1 MRGRRPPDVPA
12 SELQIGTQYI
22 LATSSPTDDERVRIL
37 KHAGTFA
44 VLDRYGDIG
53 ATRVGEQ
60 GLYHEGTRFVSRLQI
75 ECDGLPPLLLSSG
88 VREDNEL
95 LVVDL
100 TNADVYRG
108 GHLDVPRQ
116 SIHLLRSKFLRAGV
130 CYERLRLRNHT
141 TERETASVRVRF
153 AADFRDIFEV
163 RGFERAR
170 RGDTAAPV
178 IEGARVTLGYVG
190 LDGVPRRT
198 RLHFSPRPTEVT
210 GSETTWDV
218 DLAPRQAVTL
228 YLTVSCQIGEEQP
241 AVGNFD
247 DVRGAAARASRRV
260 RERAARIDSSN
271 EQFNAWMERS
281 FADLRLLL
289 TNKRTGPFPYAG
301 VPWYCTAFGR
311 DGLITALES
320 LWIDPAIARG
330 VLAYLAAHQA
340 TGHDEDADAEPGK
353 ILHETR
359 AGELAATKE
368 IPFGRYYGSVDAT
381 PLFLMLLAAY
391 AERSGD
397 LAFVRRIWPAAERAL
412 EWMDVYGDRD
422 GDGFLEYAPNDR
434 GLRHQGWKDSADAVF
449 HADGEPAAG
458 PIALCEVQGYAYAA
472 RCGMARLAAR
482 LGHDDLAA
490 RQTARASELRYR
502 FEQAFWCDDVGF
514 YALAL
519 DGAKRQCQVR
529 SSNAG
534 QCLYTGIVAAD
545 RAARVAEQ
553 LLGESFFT
561 GWGIRTLAS
570 TERRYSPMSYHNGSV
585 WPHDNALIALGL
597 SRYGLREATARVL
610 QGLFDAS
617 RFMSLNRLPELFCGF
632 ARRPAEKPT
641 LHPMACAPQAW
652 ASASPFLLL
661 QACLGLS
668 VDADARRVSCL
679 KPILPASIAEL
690 RVRNLAVGA
699 GTIDLDFR
707 RIGDDVSMAITRR
720 EGGIETV
727 VTK

>member
-1 MRGRRPPDVPA
+1 MPA
-12 SELQIGTQYI
+12 GELRIGTQYI
-22 LATSSPTDDERVRIL
+22 LGTSSRTDDERVRIL
-37 KHAGTFA
+37 KHADTFA
-44 VLDRYGDIG
+44 ILDRYGDIG
-53 ATRVGEQ
+53 GTRAGDQ
-60 GLYHEGTRFVSRLQI
+60 GLYHEGTRFVSRLEV
-75 ECDGLPPLLLSSG
+75 ECDGMRPLLLSSG

-100 TNADVYRG
+100 TNADVYRE

-116 SIHLLRSKFLRAGV
+116 SIHLLRSKFLRGGV
-130 CYERLRLRNHT
+130 CHERLRLRNHS
-141 TERETASVRVRF
+141 TERETASVRVSF
-153 AADFRDIFEV
+153 GADFRDIFEV
-163 RGFERAR
+163 RGFEREW
-170 RGDTAAPV
+170 RGETLAPV

-190 LDGVPRRT
+190 LDGVTRRT
-198 RLHFSPRPTEVT
+198 RFHFSPRPTDLT
-210 GSETTWDV
+210 GFETRWDV

-228 YLTVSCQIGEEQP
+228 YVTVSCEVGEEAP

-247 DVRGAAARASRRV
+247 DVRAAATRASKRARGRAGRV
-260 RERAARIDSSN
+260 DSSN

-281 FADLRLLL
+281 LADVRLLL

-320 LWIDPAIARG
+320 LWFDPAISRG

-340 TGHDEDADAEPGK
+340 TEHDEDADAEPGK

-359 AGELAATKE
+359 AGELAATNE

-381 PLFLMLLAAY
+381 PLFLVLLAAY

-397 LAFVRRIWPAAERAL
+397 LDFVRRIWPAAERAV
-412 EWMDVYGDRD
+412 EWMDLYGDRD
-422 GDGFLEYAPNDR
+422 GDGFLEYVPNDR
-434 GLRHQGWKDSADAVF
+434 GLRHQGWKDSADAVC
-449 HADGEPAAG
+449 HADGKPAEG

-482 LGHDDLAA
+482 LGHDELAG
-490 RQTARASELRYR
+490 RQTVRASELRYR
-502 FEQAFWCDDVGF
+502 FEKAFWCETIGF
-514 YALAL
+514 YAMAL

-534 QCLYTGIVAAD
+534 QCLYTGIVAGD

-553 LLGESFFT
+553 LLGKTFFT

-570 TERRYSPMSYHNGSV
+570 NERRYSPMSYHNGSV
-585 WPHDNALIALGL
+585 WPHDNALIAMGL
-597 SRYGLREATARVL
+597 SRYGLRDATARLL

-617 RFMSLNRLPELFCGF
+617 RFMYLTRMPELFCGF
-632 ARRPAEKPT
+632 ARRPAERPT
-641 LHPMACAPQAW
+641 LYPMACAPQAW
-652 ASASPFLLL
+652 ASASALLLL

-668 VDADARRVSCL
+668 VDADAKRVSCL
-679 KPILPASIAEL
+679 RPILPASITEL
-690 RVRNLAVGA
+690 RVSNLAVGS

-707 RIGDDVSMAITRR
+707 RIGDDVSMSIAGR
-720 EGGIETV
+720 EGEIETV